1 MARVPAEGRQ
11 KGRRFLDQQDRAPAG
26 DQAAVKLAARRAV
39 SKARILRA
47 GRALRQRK
55 SAHNACLM
63 VHGADIWSKHDLF
76 LYYSF
81 LR

>member
-11 KGRRFLDQQDRAPAG
+11 KGQRFLDQQDRAPAG

-39 SKARILRA
+39 LKARILRA

-55 SAHNACLM
+55 LGERPIALS
-63 VHGADIWSKHDLF
+63 HGETIKPGRRA
-76 LYYSF
+76 
-81 LR
+81 